1 MNAYRCLLVLW
12 FSQDAKV
19 TNSEKLLF
27 IPLHSDISRVTDA
40 WQTALK
46 ELLQVTAAKFT
57 PIDWPADP
65 NTTRHLACL
74 VSFGFRPGS

>member
-1 MNAYRCLLVLW
+1 MNAYSCLLVLW

-40 WQTALK
+40 
-46 ELLQVTAAKFT
+46 
-57 PIDWPADP
+57 
-65 NTTRHLACL
+65 
-74 VSFGFRPGS
+74 